1 MVHIYSIPLLLF
13 YSYKQVLIPLQIL
26 SALHIEFNWSQTV
39 SDPDLFIPLSCSSGL
54 LLVLANVKSVLC
66 AQLTQLHEA
75 LL

>member
-1 MVHIYSIPLLLF
+1 MVHTYSIPLLLF
-13 YSYKQVLIPLQIL
+13 YSYTQVLIPLQIL

-39 SDPDLFIPLSCSSGL
+39 TDPGLFIPLSCSSGL
-54 LLVLANVKSVLC
+54 LLVLANVKSALC